1 MLLLDAKNK
10 KPNPF
15 EIRKQLFFRLIQKN
29 GIMKRSVMIDLMSV
43 TVDRFQREYKSYMES
58 FDSHIVYDERTQS
71 FLFDVGDV
79 VIDYDYCTGRIQE
92 QKQHVSHY
100 TQQTIVS

>member
-1 MLLLDAKNK
+1 MSLLEAKHQ

-15 EIRKQLFFRLIQKN
+15 EIRKQMFFRLIQKS
-29 GIMKRSVMIDLMSV
+29 GIMKRSVLIDVMCV
-43 TVDRFQREYKSYMES
+43 TVDRFQREYKSYLES
-58 FDSHIVYDERTQS
+58 FDSHIAYDERTQS
-71 FLFDVGDV
+71 FLFDVGDI
-79 VIDYDYCTGRIQE
+79 VIDYDHCTGRIQE